1 MDWFLYDRNLLHE
14 TVKQMLV
21 QDCAHTFFLKILNS
35 KAIFSD
41 EPERIRSHILKAIF
55 KFIVC
60 FFFLLA
66 QVLFDGSTPGFNL
79 VNALVLCLLLQS
91 LQIVTDP

>member
-21 QDCAHTFFLKILNS
+21 QDCAHTFFFLKILNS

-41 EPERIRSHILKAIF
+41 EPERIRSHILKVIF

-60 FFFLLA
+60 FFLLA

-79 VNALVLCLLLQS
+79 VNALVLRLLLQS